1 MDGNLC
7 VDTEVLKT
15 VSGEVE
21 SAIARTENAFEE
33 IAQVIMSNGRYW
45 EGEGA
50 DAHRALYE
58 HNRERVDE
66 AFRRFRE
73 NVTDLRE
80 MAGFYEYAETM
91 NEQMADELP
100 SDVIQ

>member
-1 MDGNLC
+1 MDGNLR

-21 SAIARTENAFEE
+21 TAITRAENAFDE
-33 IAQVIMSNGRYW
+33 IAEIIMANGTYW

-58 HNRERVDE
+58 KNRERVDE

-80 MAGFYEYAETM
+80 MAGLYEYAESM
-91 NEQMADELP
+91 NEQMADQLP